1 MATSPDLPSP
11 ITPDVPTQPDDP
23 ADLPVE
29 PDQGVTSALKV
40 RRFAVPGVALAMHL
54 TARAPRQ
61 FMRVATYRWRTA
73 STAAC

>member
-1 MATSPDLPSP
+1 MATSPDLPPP
-11 ITPDVPTQPDDP
+11 ITPDVPAQPDP

-29 PDQGVTSALKV
+29 PDQGVTSRNV
-40 RRFAVPGVALAMHL
+40 RLRAAPGVALAVHL